1 MRTTAKEKIKKEGV
15 QQTFPPNTAK
25 EIKPDYPL
33 SEKDEVKQAEEKL
46 RKAVK
51 KTK

>member
-1 MRTTAKEKIKKEGV
+1 MKKTEKTKGGHTLQNPARENAGHR
-15 QQTFPPNTAK
+15 

-51 KTK
+51 NGR